1 MSTIRVQLLLALML
15 GLTSMTAVGCS
26 SGDSSENEA
35 SSERTDT
42 DETEARI
49 AAANAAGD
57 EAVAMAKA
65 AADAAVAAAHQSS
78 SKNRRV
84 ERQANAN
91 NPGSDTYCSQLAS
104 IGRTAFNAKQEGHG
118 IDAVVSVVRD
128 GLAHDRRRQTAA
140 EGVVLV
146 IYGDSSISSGM
157 EAYSHVYEACRRN
170 S

>member
-1 MSTIRVQLLLALML
+1 MSTIRVQILLALML
-15 GLTSMTAVGCS
+15 GLASMTTVGCS
-26 SGDSSENEA
+26 SGESSENET

-42 DETEARI
+42 DESEAQVAAVSS
-49 AAANAAGD
+49 AAAD
-57 EAVAMAKA
+57 AVAIAKA
-65 AADAAVAAAHQSS
+65 AADAAVVAAYESS
-78 SKNRRV
+78 SKDRRV

-91 NPGSDTYCSQLAS
+91 NPGSDTYCSQLADV
-104 IGRTAFNAKQEGHG
+104 GRTAFNAKQEGHG
-118 IDAVVSVVRD
+118 IDAVISVVRN
-128 GLAHDRRRQTAA
+128 GLAHDPRRQTAA